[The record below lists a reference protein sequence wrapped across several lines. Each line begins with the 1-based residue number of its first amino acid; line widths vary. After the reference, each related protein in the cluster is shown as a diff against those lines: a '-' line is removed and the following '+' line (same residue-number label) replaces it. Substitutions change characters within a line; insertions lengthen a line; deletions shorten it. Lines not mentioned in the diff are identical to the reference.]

1 MTLYVFPINIFKE
14 NLLPYLWIKEACRK
28 KEREEK
34 KIIKKNI
41 IAAKC
46 FQTNVTETAVKKKNT
61 ASLDSNISTEHFHC

>member
-14 NLLPYLWIKEACRK
+14 NLLPYLWIKEVCRK

-34 KIIKKNI
+34 KELKKNI

-46 FQTNVTETAVKKKNT
+46 FQTNVTETAVKKKKY
-61 ASLDSNISTEHFHC
+61 SFSGF